1 MANANKGFT
10 ISKDGVL
17 KNYKGKDEQ
26 VIIPDGVIFIGD
38 YAFSA
43 FGSDVDVISV
53 TIPEGVNGIGAG
65 AFYNCKNLK
74 EITIPKSVKS
84 IGDEAF

>member
-17 KNYKGKDEQ
+17 KNYKGKDEH

-38 YAFSA
+38 NAFSV
-43 FGSDVDVISV
+43 FDSDVISV
-53 TIPEGVNGIGAG
+53 TLPGGVNGIGRG
-65 AFYNCKNLK
+65 AF
-74 EITIPKSVKS
+74 
-84 IGDEAF
+84 